1 VIAPTPASAPAMGEF
16 CLSCAPTPIYPRKI
30 PVPGL
35 VSFVDAENEKIF
47 SVCYK
52 IALVDSS
59 IAVQGLNVDLTIMCF
74 CTAIESSFDNLIRQ
88 LELSS
93 GPGM

>member
-1 VIAPTPASAPAMGEF
+1 
-16 CLSCAPTPIYPRKI
+16 
-30 PVPGL
+30 VPGL
-35 VSFVDAENEKIF
+35 VSFVAAEIEKIF
-47 SVCYK
+47 SAYNK

-59 IAVQGLNVDLTIMCF
+59 IAVQGQNVDLTIMCF